1 MRHKL
6 NYMIIY
12 IIGFVINI
20 ILNYILKGLFQ
31 QPRPTDEIHLFKM
44 EQLYRKQLGFEK
56 YGMPSGHAQMVFYS
70 TMFNYYLIGNTKIN
84 ILCLIISLI
93 TVYQRVEFKNHTILQ
108 VLVGSFIGMFMGH
121 IFYYL
126 GEKHSKGLL
135 KPKIDDN
142 HKKIL

>member
-1 MRHKL
+1 MLIKLFHYIGFYGPNILFFLSLFLMRNKL

-70 TMFNYYLIGNTKIN
+70 TMFNYYLIGNSLPPLESN
-84 ILCLIISLI
+84 LCLF
-93 TVYQRVEFKNHTILQ
+93 TH
-108 VLVGSFIGMFMGH
+108 
-121 IFYYL
+121 
-126 GEKHSKGLL
+126 
-135 KPKIDDN
+135 
-142 HKKIL
+142 

>member
-1 MRHKL
+1 MRNKL

-56 YGMPSGHAQMVFYS
+56 YCMPS
-70 TMFNYYLIGNTKIN
+70 
-84 ILCLIISLI
+84 
-93 TVYQRVEFKNHTILQ
+93 
-108 VLVGSFIGMFMGH
+108 
-121 IFYYL
+121 
-126 GEKHSKGLL
+126 
-135 KPKIDDN
+135 
-142 HKKIL
+142 